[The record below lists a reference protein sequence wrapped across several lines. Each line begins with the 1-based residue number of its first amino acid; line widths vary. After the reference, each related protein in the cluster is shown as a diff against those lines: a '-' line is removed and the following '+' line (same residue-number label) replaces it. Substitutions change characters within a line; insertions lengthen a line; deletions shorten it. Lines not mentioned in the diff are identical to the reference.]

1 MALVEFSNVDLI
13 YPVRHDHRST
23 LKEFLLRGVLRR
35 EGTRITSVHALHDVS
50 FRVDEGER
58 VGVIGYNGA
67 GKSTL
72 LRTIAGVFPLASG
85 IRRVDGSTRALF
97 DVGLGFE
104 TEATGWQNILHR
116 GYLQGDTPSV
126 LKKKVQEI
134 AEFSELGE
142 FLDLPLR
149 CYSSGMILRLAFS
162 IATSTEPEILLMDE
176 FFAAGDVSFQK
187 KAEGRLGEFLQ
198 RAKIV
203 IVVSHNLSFLEQF
216 CSRIIWLHQG
226 SIVEDGPAKQV
237 ISAYLTNAKD
247 RRAAA
252 A

>member
-1 MALVEFSNVDLI
+1 MALVEFNNVDLI
-13 YPVRHDHRST
+13 YPVRQDHRST
-23 LKEFLLRGVLRR
+23 LKEFLLKSVLRR
-35 EGTRITSVHALHDVS
+35 EGTRITSVHALHDIT
-50 FRVDEGER
+50 FRVGEGER

-72 LRTIAGVFPLASG
+72 LRTIAGVFPIAAG
-85 IRRVDGSTRALF
+85 TRRIEGATRALF

-116 GYLQGDTPSV
+116 GYLQGDTPSE
-126 LKKKVQEI
+126 LKKKVQDI
-134 AEFSELGE
+134 ADFSELGE

-149 CYSSGMILRLAFS
+149 CYSTGMILRLAFS

-176 FFAAGDVSFQK
+176 FFAAGDVAFQK
-187 KAEGRLGEFLQ
+187 KAEGRLRDFLQ

-203 IVVSHNLSFLEQF
+203 ILVSHNLPFLEEF
-216 CSRIIWLHQG
+216 CSRILWLHQG
-226 SIVEDGPAKQV
+226 RIVADGPAKQ
-237 ISAYLTNAKD
+237 IIAAYLANANE

-252 A
+252 